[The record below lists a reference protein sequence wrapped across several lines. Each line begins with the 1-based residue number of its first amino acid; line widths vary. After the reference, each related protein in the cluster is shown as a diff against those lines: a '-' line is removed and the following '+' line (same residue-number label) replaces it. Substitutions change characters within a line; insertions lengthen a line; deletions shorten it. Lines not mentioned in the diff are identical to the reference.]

1 MFDPPGPKP
10 IEGYHAWKEEY
21 ETCKWWGRPARKYHT
36 DIPFYPDVPKVPDQI
51 RVSFKLGFQ

>member
-10 IEGYHAWKEEY
+10 IQGYRDWVEEY
-21 ETCKWWGRPARKYHT
+21 TACKYWNRPPRKYHS